1 MPFQQAPRFWLY
13 SHNFTHTG
21 APLVLNAIARELA
34 EQGWRRRLRLL
45 SWGGHHDRVHNK
57 LRRELEAEGFHCR
70 VLNPE
75 QVAPKPKPNDRILL
89 NTLALP
95 PAVIKTALDRVECGE
110 IKRLDWYG
118 HEGNPSQLLPDKQ
131 WPQRLLPLLIA
142 GKLQLRVPSIHTLG
156 IYQNWLK
163 YNGVHL
169 AVQIPNLPMQ
179 NSQGSLFEQPLP
191 TFAGLHL
198 QLTGMAGDGNKGHL
212 WLLRLIHAHE
222 NQLSREERD
231 KLRPLYLKF
240 IGLEVDPGAHLAK
253 EIRYLGQLLMGER
266 FNWTPH
272 TNRNNALEA
281 MKTANIA
288 ISCSRSECFPLVVV
302 EAMALGQPVL
312 RNRSGGWQEQLE
324 PNLTGFDLGETKFE
338 LETEQVQ
345 LLKKLRDPQITSESE
360 LYSISHK
367 ARQRAI
373 TLSRDRFSRWLLP

>member
-1 MPFQQAPRFWLY
+1 MPFQQAPKFWLF

-21 APLVLNAIARELA
+21 APLVLSAIARELA

-75 QVAPKPKPNDRILL
+75 EAAPKPKPHDRMLL
-89 NTLALP
+89 NTVALP
-95 PAVIKTALDRVECGE
+95 PTVIKTALAWLEQGA

-118 HEGNPSQLLPDKQ
+118 HEGNPKQLLPDEY
-131 WPQRLLPLLIA
+131 WPQRLLPLLSS
-142 GKLQLRVPSIHTLG
+142 GKLQMRVPSAHTLNT
-156 IYQNWLK
+156 YQNWLE
-163 YNGVHL
+163 YCGEHL
-169 AVQIPNLPMQ
+169 AVQIPILSMQ

-222 NQLSREERD
+222 NQLSREE
-231 KLRPLYLKF
+231 KNTLRPLYLKF
-240 IGLEVDPGAHLAK
+240 IGLEADPGAHLAK

-302 EAMALGQPVL
+302 EAMALGQPLL

-324 PNLTGFDLGETKFE
+324 PNLTGFDLGDTEYD
-338 LETEQVQ
+338 LRTEQVQ
-345 LLKKLRDPQITSESE
+345 LLRKLRDPQITPDAK
-360 LYSISHK
+360 LHSISFK
-367 ARQRAI
+367 ARQHAI
-373 TLSRDRFSRWLLP
+373 SLSRDRFSRWLL